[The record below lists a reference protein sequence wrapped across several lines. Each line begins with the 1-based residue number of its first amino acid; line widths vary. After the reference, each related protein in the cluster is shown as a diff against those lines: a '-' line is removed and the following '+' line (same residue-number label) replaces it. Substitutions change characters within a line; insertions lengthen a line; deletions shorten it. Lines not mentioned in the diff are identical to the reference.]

1 MDWLEWF
8 KKKKAGLAGLGKPV
22 APNMGDYMTKGTPD
36 YMSTRPADMPP
47 MLSYNPRM
55 MEGEKPQW
63 AQGGQVA
70 YQTANTDYDEAM
82 AAMRQD
88 AVEHVQKW
96 SNEMAP
102 ASTAGQALKA
112 PALLSPVD
120 QLVGKAPVGDVYAG
134 HDVSSIVNLRKRKER
149 GMA

>member
-1 MDWLEWF
+1 MDWWERL
-8 KKKKAGLAGLGKPV
+8 KKMQAGLAGFSQPV
-22 APNMGDYMTKGTPD
+22 APNMADYMTKGQD
-36 YMSTRPADMPP
+36 YMSKRPADMPP
-47 MLSYNPRM
+47 MLSYTPRT
-55 MEGEKPQW
+55 MEGKPQW

-70 YQTANTDYDEAM
+70 YQTANTDYEEAM

-112 PALLSPVD
+112 PALLPPVD
-120 QLVGKAPVGDVYAG
+120 QLVGKPPVGDVYAG
-134 HDVSSIVNLRKRKER
+134 ADVSSIVNLRKRKER
-149 GMA
+149 GYA

>member
-1 MDWLEWF
+1 MDWFEWL
-8 KKKKAGLAGLGKPV
+8 KKKKAGLTGFSRPV
-22 APNMGDYMTKGTPD
+22 APNMADYMTKGQD
-36 YMSTRPADMPP
+36 YMSKRPADMPP
-47 MLSYNPRM
+47 MLSYTPRM
-55 MEGEKPQW
+55 MEGKPQW

-70 YQTANTDYDEAM
+70 YQTANTDYEEAM

-88 AVEHVQKW
+88 AVEHIQQW

-102 ASTAGQALKA
+102 ASTAGELRKP
-112 PALLSPVD
+112 PALLSTVD
-120 QLVGKAPVGDVYAG
+120 QLVGMAPVGDLYGG

>member
-1 MDWLEWF
+1 MDWLAWLER
-8 KKKKAGLAGLGKPV
+8 KKAGLAGLGKPV
-22 APNMGDYMTKGTPD
+22 APNMGDYMTKGQD

-47 MLSYNPRM
+47 MLSYNPRTV
-55 MEGEKPQW
+55 EGKPQW

-70 YQTANTDYDEAM
+70 YQTANTDYEEAM

-88 AVEHVQKW
+88 AVEYVQKW

-112 PALLSPVD
+112 PALLPPVD
-120 QLVGKAPVGDVYAG
+120 QLVGKPPVGDVYAG

>member
-1 MDWLEWF
+1 MDWLAWLER
-8 KKKKAGLAGLGKPV
+8 KKAGLAGLGKPV
-22 APNMGDYMTKGTPD
+22 APNMGDYMTKGQD
-36 YMSTRPADMPP
+36 YMSKRPADMPP
-47 MLSYNPRM
+47 MLSYNPRTV
-55 MEGEKPQW
+55 EGKPQW

-70 YQTANTDYDEAM
+70 YQTANTDYEEAM

-88 AVEHVQKW
+88 AVEYVQKW

-120 QLVGKAPVGDVYAG
+120 QLVGKPPVGDVYAG